1 MERYF
6 YERGALQTEAD
17 IIVELD
23 DGDVTET
30 GWMQIDGFMIFDR
43 LRGHVDDRSLAFC
56 LDEADAGTII
66 AALNAT
72 VRNDG

>member
-6 YERGALQTEAD
+6 YERGALQAKAPE
-17 IIVELD
+17 I
-23 DGDVTET
+23 
-30 GWMQIDGFMIFDR
+30 GWIQIDGFLVFDR

-56 LDEADAGTII
+56 LEEADAGTIV